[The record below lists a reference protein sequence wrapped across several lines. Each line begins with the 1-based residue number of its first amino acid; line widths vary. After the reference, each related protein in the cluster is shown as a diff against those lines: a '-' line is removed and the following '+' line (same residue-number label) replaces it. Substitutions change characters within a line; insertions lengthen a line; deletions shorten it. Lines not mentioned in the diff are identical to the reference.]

1 MQRLTTV
8 IGQSFAWLNAQDW
21 IISTLA
27 RLVFA
32 AVLARYFWTSALT
45 KLSGPFTLTDGGY
58 VQIFPRA
65 MEAAGYDSSQIGWL
79 ATLVVL
85 AGAWA
90 EILLPLLI
98 VTGLVTRLAALATI
112 GFVVVQ
118 SLTDIYGHMAG
129 EKTIGGWFDT
139 ASDALILD
147 QRAFW
152 VLLLVVLVVK
162 GAGPLSLDRL
172 ISGRPATSTQN
183 LVTS

>member
-1 MQRLTTV
+1 MQGLMTSTQRA
-8 IGQSFAWLNAQDW
+8 FAWLHGQDW
-21 IISTLA
+21 AISTLA

-32 AVLARYFWTSALT
+32 AVLARYFGASALT
-45 KLSGPFTLTDGGY
+45 KVSGPFTPTDGGY

-65 MEAAGYDSSQIGWL
+65 MEAAGYDSSQLGVF

-85 AGAWA
+85 VGAYA
-90 EILLPLLI
+90 EFLLPLLI
-98 VTGLVTRLAALATI
+98 VVGLATRLAAVGMI

-152 VLLLVVLVVK
+152 VLLLVVLVIK

-172 ISGRPATSTQN
+172 ISRRP
-183 LVTS
+183 

>member
-1 MQRLTTV
+1 MQGLMFATRRL
-8 IGQSFAWLNAQDW
+8 FDWLHAQDW
-21 IISTLA
+21 ALSTLA

-32 AVLARYFWTSALT
+32 AVLARYFWSSALT
-45 KLSGPFTLTDGGY
+45 KLSGPFTPTDGGY

-65 MEAAGYDSSQIGWL
+65 MEAAGYDSSQLGGL

-90 EILLPLLI
+90 EILLPILI
-98 VTGLVTRLAALATI
+98 VVGLATRLAALGMI

-118 SLTDIYGHMAG
+118 SLTDIYGHLAG
-129 EKTIGGWFDT
+129 EKTIGNWFDT

-152 VLLLVVLVVK
+152 VLLFVILVIK
-162 GAGPLSLDRL
+162 GGGPVSLDRI
-172 ISGRPATSTQN
+172 ISGRVSAWSGK
-183 LVTS
+183 LVAS